1 MFGNWF
7 KRKKTE
13 DSNKPLKVGGP
24 SPKTELVEPVIEP
37 EIEEV
42 KITVSKE
49 NGFFKVE
56 ISDYVSISNWIRQM
70 ENFKELNELITNN
83 IIWNSDKQKREKGI
97 CYVFVI
103 GNHIYNILINE
114 YVLKIDERTLIDFDD
129 ESKKDNVTIER
140 IICYFKDKDEY
151 SYNCFKEDKTGD
163 SFELKFYPNDNP
175 ILASLSLSLEEV
187 YSEIEMVISNLE
199 GIEGITSIIDLSLL
213 RTLILEDM
221 KKKIE
226 EDTKKIVSY
235 ATKC

>member
-1 MFGNWF
+1 MFENWF

-13 DSNKPLKVGGP
+13 DSNKPLKVVGP

-56 ISDYVSISNWIRQM
+56 ISDYVSISEYFKQM
-70 ENFKELNELITNN
+70 ENFKELNELISRN
-83 IIWNSDKQKREKGI
+83 ICWNSKKLKFEKGI
-97 CYVFVI
+97 YYVFTI
-103 GNHIYNILINE
+103 GNRIYNILINE
-114 YVLKIDERTLIDFDD
+114 FLIKIDERTLVAFDD

-140 IICYFKDKDEY
+140 IIEYHKDRNKYDYNRFKH
-151 SYNCFKEDKTGD
+151 DKTGD
-163 SFELKFYPNDNP
+163 TFSIKYYPELHS
-175 ILASLSLSLEEV
+175 SLKVLVLSVEEA
-187 YSEIEMVISNLE
+187 YSEIETVISNLK

-226 EDTKKIVSY
+226 EDTKKI
-235 ATKC
+235 

>member
-7 KRKKTE
+7 RRKKTE
-13 DSNKPLKVGGP
+13 DSNKPLRVEEAMP
-24 SPKTELVEPVIEP
+24 EVDLEEAVVEPEV
-37 EIEEV
+37 EEA

-56 ISDYVSISNWIRQM
+56 ISDYVSISEYFKQM

-97 CYVFVI
+97 YYVFTI
-103 GNHIYNILINE
+103 GNRIYNILINE

-151 SYNCFKEDKTGD
+151 SYSCFKEDKMGD
-163 SFELKFYPNDNP
+163 SFDLKFYPDDNP
-175 ILASLSLSLEEV
+175 ILAPLSLSLEEAYTEV
-187 YSEIEMVISNLE
+187 KSVISNLE

-226 EDTKKIVSY
+226 EDTKKI
-235 ATKC
+235 